1 LAVFAFLALF
11 AAACGSDAA
20 EQSTSADTT
29 TDTSADTTTDTSADA
44 SADTS
49 AAAAQAEDRATVV
62 VTTNILGDVVEQM
75 AGDYVDV
82 VTIMP
87 VGADP
92 HDFQASA
99 QQVAQISDAAVLIVN
114 GENFEEGLLDVI
126 ESAEGDGTPVFE
138 AISTVSTIEFGEAGH
153 DDHDDEDHDDHGDED
168 HDDHGD
174 EDHDDHAHAHDGD
187 DPHFFTDPARMAD
200 AAEGI
205 ADFLI
210 TNLEGVDTDAL
221 EASAD
226 AYIAELMELDAE
238 VAGLMADLTDDQRVL
253 VTNHEVF
260 GYFAD
265 RYDFEVVGTVI
276 PSGST
281 TDGTSARALA
291 ELADVVRDE
300 GVPAIFAD
308 TSSSNELAQ
317 TLADEVGDI
326 DVVELFSES
335 LGDADSDGATYVDM
349 VRSNAEKIAAALG
362 G

>member
-1 LAVFAFLALF
+1 
-11 AAACGSDAA
+11 
-20 EQSTSADTT
+20 
-29 TDTSADTTTDTSADA
+29 
-44 SADTS
+44 
-49 AAAAQAEDRATVV
+49 
-62 VTTNILGDVVEQM
+62 M
-75 AGDYVDV
+75 
-82 VTIMP
+82 
-87 VGADP
+87 
-92 HDFQASA
+92 
-99 QQVAQISDAAVLIVN
+99 
-114 GENFEEGLLDVI
+114 
-126 ESAEGDGTPVFE
+126 
-138 AISTVSTIEFGEAGH
+138 STIEFGEAGH
-153 DDHDDEDHDDHGDED
+153 DDHGDE
-168 HDDHGD
+168 

>member
-1 LAVFAFLALF
+1 MRSWFRAPVAVFAFVALF

-20 EQSTSADTT
+20 DQAAT
-29 TDTSADTTTDTSADA
+29 ADA
-44 SADTS
+44 SASGSQSD
-49 AAAAQAEDRATVV
+49 ERATIV

-75 AGDYVDV
+75 AGDFADV
-82 VTIMP
+82 VTVMP

-99 QQVAQISDAAVLIVN
+99 QQVAQIGDAAVLIVN
-114 GENFEEGLLDVI
+114 GGDFEEGLLDVI
-126 ESAEGDGTPVFE
+126 EAAESDGTPVFE
-138 AISTVSTIEFGEAGH
+138 AINTVSTIEFGEAGH
-153 DDHDDEDHDDHGDED
+153 HDDHGDED
-168 HDDHGD
+168 HDDEHADD
-174 EDHDDHAHAHDGD
+174 EDHDDEDHDEHAHDGA
-187 DPHFFTDPARMAD
+187 DPHFFTDPARMAV

-210 TNLEGVDTDAL
+210 TNLDGVDTDAL
-221 EASAD
+221 RASAD
-226 AYIAELMELDAE
+226 AYIAELTDLDAE
-238 VAGLMADLTDDQRVL
+238 VASMLADLTDDQRVL

-276 PSGST
+276 PGGST
-281 TDGTSARALA
+281 TDGASAQALA
-291 ELADVVRDE
+291 ELSDVVRDE

-326 DVVELFSES
+326 EVVELFSES
-335 LGDADSDGATYVDM
+335 LGDSDSDGATYVDM